1 MADQAVRPI
10 QVAVAR
16 PGSLRAPGLAAWS
29 AAGLSLVAAWIHFS
43 YTASHWRDWWAYG
56 VFFLAMGVFQS
67 LCVPA
72 ILRWPRNTWV
82 ALATIAGNLGIVAM
96 YFYSRAIYVPLGPHT
111 GVVEDVGAIDM
122 GTTAGEIVIV
132 AIMLTLTGSRS
143 RRVVVNLLLLTGI
156 ALWVLRFT
164 TRILWG

>member
-1 MADQAVRPI
+1 MADQAVRPL
-10 QVAVAR
+10 AAALAR
-16 PGSLRAPGLAAWS
+16 SGALRVPGLAAWT

-56 VFFLAMGVFQS
+56 VFFLGMGIFQA

-72 ILRWPRNTWV
+72 IVRWPRSTWV
-82 ALATIAGNLGIVAM
+82 AVATIAGNLGIVGM

-111 GVVEDVGAIDM
+111 GVVEDIGVIDFA
-122 GTTAGEIVIV
+122 TTAGEIGIV
-132 AIMLTLTGSRS
+132 AIMLSITGSRS
-143 RRVVVNLLLLTGI
+143 RRVIVNLLLLTGI